1 MSKLHQEATPLFAL
15 ANGHVR
21 RLRLRE
27 AHRLQLASG
36 RLWLTLDGRLGAP
49 ADDVLLQAGE
59 SWVLPP
65 GREAVLEALPLAGQA
80 GVGAARFDLLL
91 NPDAA

>member
-1 MSKLHQEATPLFAL
+1 MTSLHQEAKPLFAL
-15 ANGHVR
+15 ANGQVR

-27 AHRLQLASG
+27 SHRLQLSSG

-59 SWVLPP
+59 SWTLPA
-65 GREAVLEALPLAGQA
+65 GREAVLEALPQPGA
-80 GVGAARFDLLL
+80 GAARFDLLL
-91 NPDAA
+91 SPEAA